1 MPDSILKKAMQYI
14 STRNSKKTFSF
25 KDVFLNALAPDGGL
39 FVPQN
44 IPFFSI
50 KELNELKKL
59 SYNDLAA
66 KIIIKFC
73 SEEFEE
79 NELKEIVEKSY
90 KSFRSKETVIL
101 KKYEDIYLLELFHGP
116 TLAFKDIALQ
126 VIGNMYEKFLLTQKN
141 KINIVVATSGDTGS
155 AAINAIKGRNKL
167 NIFVLHPQ
175 NKISEVQ
182 RKLMTTVK
190 ENNVFNIA
198 VKGNFDDCQNLVKS
212 MFVDNEFKNK
222 INMSGVNSI
231 NWARIISQIVYYFY
245 AFFKIEEKEK
255 KINFSVPTGNF
266 GDVYAGYISKRMGLS
281 INKLI
286 VATNR
291 NDILKRVINTGEY
304 KIEDVVETIS
314 PSMDIQVASNF
325 ERLIFDINSND
336 DSNVK
341 EKMKNLKEQKFFK
354 IDNNQLKSIKHD
366 FVSESLSEKETQ
378 NFIKNF
384 YNKFNVI
391 LDPHTA
397 VGHGVLNKIS
407 SEGINVVL
415 ATAHPCKFPEAINK
429 AIGLKPNLPKE
440 LDYIMSAKENYDL
453 IPNNLDKIKNYILE
467 KI

>member
-1 MPDSILKKAMQYI
+1 MKYI

-66 KIIIKFC
+66 KIILKFC

-266 GDVYAGYISKRMGLS
+266 GDVYAGYISKRMGLP

-291 NDILKRVINTGEY
+291 NDILKRAINTGEY

-397 VGHGVLNKIS
+397 VGYGVLNKIS

-440 LDYIMSAKENYDL
+440 LVYIMSAKENYDL
-453 IPNNLDKIKNYILE
+453 IPNNLDKIKNHILE

>member
-1 MPDSILKKAMQYI
+1 MKYI

-126 VIGNMYEKFLLTQKN
+126 VIGNMYEKFLLNQKN

-291 NDILKRVINTGEY
+291 NDILKRAINTGEY

-354 IDNNQLKSIKHD
+354 IDENQLKSIKKN
-366 FVSESLSEKETQ
+366 FISESLNEKETL
-378 NFIKNF
+378 NCIKNF
-384 YNKFNVI
+384 FNKFKI
-391 LDPHTA
+391 IIDPHTA
-397 VGHGVLNKIS
+397 VGYGVLNKIS
-407 SEGINVVL
+407 CEGINVVL
-415 ATAHPCKFPEAINK
+415 ATAHPCKFPETINK
-429 AIGLKPNLPKE
+429 AIGLKPNLPNE
-440 LDYIMSAKENYDL
+440 LDYIISAKENYDI
-453 IPNNLDKIKNYILE
+453 IPNNLDKVKNYILE
-467 KI
+467 KN

>member
-1 MPDSILKKAMQYI
+1 MKYI

-126 VIGNMYEKFLLTQKN
+126 VIGNMYEKFLLNQKN

-198 VKGNFDDCQNLVKS
+198 VKGNFDDCQNLVKL

-245 AFFKIEEKEK
+245 AFFKIEEKGK

-266 GDVYAGYISKRMGLS
+266 GDVYAGYISKRMGLP

-336 DSNVK
+336 DLNVK

-384 YNKFNVI
+384 YNKFKII

-397 VGHGVLNKIS
+397 VGYGVLNKIS

-453 IPNNLDKIKNYILE
+453 IPNNLDKIKNHILE

>member
-1 MPDSILKKAMQYI
+1 MKYI

-126 VIGNMYEKFLLTQKN
+126 VIGNMYEKFLLNQKN

-397 VGHGVLNKIS
+397 VGYGVLNKIS

-453 IPNNLDKIKNYILE
+453 IPNNLDKIKNHILE